1 MKNSSLIV
9 FGKVI
14 FTKQCL
20 LHLSRVDTCI
30 FISFTFKSH
39 IYNVH
44 LVKSELKLGDTI
56 DLDDSLFEA
65 YVEEKSNP
73 IVGAIEQNVYKGGFQ
88 WKTCKKPTGTQKNFE
103 NKNI

>member
-1 MKNSSLIV
+1 MNTVILIQV
-9 FGKVI
+9 AK
-14 FTKQCL
+14 
-20 LHLSRVDTCI
+20 DT
-30 FISFTFKSH
+30 
-39 IYNVH
+39 Y
-44 LVKSELKLGDTI
+44 E

-88 WKTCKKPTGTQKNFE
+88 WKTCKKPTGKQKNFE